1 MKVNRELDIIAQIRS
16 EVMVPKEMTGPNPF
30 LIWGYP
36 TAFFLLL
43 EFAALILLGKNWCWW
58 LWVGI
63 PLVGTPLMIY
73 NLHKDYDRKHCR
85 TKENNLIL
93 KMWIFLGFL
102 SFVCGLSMGFAGIF
116 GQCYCTCQGIIV
128 SLGCFI
134 TGMIMRFRPKM
145 VCGMMGAALSFVSLI
160 FQGDMW
166 PWQLLIAAL
175 VVVVALIIPGH
186 MYNQSIKNHGI

>member
-1 MKVNRELDIIAQIRS
+1 
-16 EVMVPKEMTGPNPF
+16 MVPKEMTGPNPF

-116 GQCYCTCQGIIV
+116 GQCYCTCQGIVV

-175 VVVVALIIPGH
+175 VVVVTLIIPGH

>member
-1 MKVNRELDIIAQIRS
+1 MIVKRELDIIAQIRS
-16 EVMVPKEMTGPNPF
+16 EIMEPKEITGPNPF

-43 EFAALILLGKNWCWW
+43 EFAALILLDKNWCWW

-63 PLVGTPLMIY
+63 PLVGAPLMMY

-85 TKENNLIL
+85 TKENSLIL
-93 KMWIFLGFL
+93 RMWVFLGFL

-186 MYNQSIKNHGI
+186 IYNQSIKNHGI